1 MSGTRRSALR
11 ALLPLSCALLLVLPA
26 SAQQPPDS
34 TATPEAPKGPDLPQ
48 VHGNFSMDAQLYN
61 QDSAIGAVVPDE
73 LMGLNS
79 WGNIQYTQGAFKA
92 GIRFETYEPALVGY
106 PAGQPYS
113 GTGIGYRY
121 ASYSIDDLEITV
133 GNFFEQF
140 GQGMVFRSYEE
151 RYLGVDNAMDGV
163 RVKFKPREGVYLKA
177 FTGRQRFGFEDGYN
191 NGVGIVRGADAE
203 ISLTECLPG
212 AFPKW
217 VEKGRNLVL
226 GGSFVSK
233 FQEDKDPQR
242 ELPENVGAW
251 AGRLNYTTSHW
262 NLYTEYAYKI
272 NDPNR
277 SNQFIYKPGQA
288 LLMNATYS
296 TKGLGISAGAHTFD
310 NMVYQSDRAAQSLFN
325 LNINFLPTLS
335 KQHTYNLP
343 ATLYPYATQPNGEV
357 AYQGEVFYKF
367 KKGTPLGGKYGTKLA
382 VNYSTA
388 WSLDSTAMPDDT
400 VRYQGYSTSFFQ
412 RGERQY
418 FSDFNIELRKKL
430 SADWELALTYIN
442 LVYDI
447 EVVQG
452 KAGKPVV
459 YADMFILEGLHNFTD
474 RNSVR
479 FELQHLSTHQD
490 KGNWMTGLAEFTFSP
505 HWFIAVMD
513 QFNYETFGDTFVKDG
528 EEVETER
535 THYPIGSMGY
545 IRGGN
550 RFTVNY
556 GRQRAGIFCVGG
568 VCRQVPA
575 SNGLSVSI
583 TSTF

>member
-1 MSGTRRSALR
+1 MIGTGTGALR
-11 ALLPLSCALLLVLPA
+11 LIPFMALLLIGRSGL
-26 SAQQPPDS
+26 AQAPDS
-34 TATPEAPKGPDLPQ
+34 TATPPPHTGPDLPQ
-48 VHGNFSMDAQLYN
+48 VHGNFSTDAQYYRV
-61 QDSAIGAVVPDE
+61 DSVIGAEVPDE
-73 LMGLNS
+73 KMGINA
-79 WGNIQYTQGAFKA
+79 WGNIQYTQGRFTA
-92 GIRFETYEPALVGY
+92 GIRFETYEPPLLGY
-106 PAGQPYS
+106 PAGEPYS

-121 ASYSIDDLEITV
+121 ARYSIDDLDITV

-140 GQGMVFRSYEE
+140 GQGMAFRSFEE

-163 RVKFKPREGVYLKA
+163 RVKFQPTEGIYLKGVV
-177 FTGRQRFGFEDGYN
+177 GRQRFGFDDGFN
-191 NGVGIVRGADAE
+191 NGVGIVRGADVE
-203 ISLTECLPG
+203 LSLTEFLPT
-212 AFPKW
+212 AFPAW

-226 GGSFVSK
+226 GGSFVSRY
-233 FQEDKDPQR
+233 QEDKDPLR
-242 ELPENVGAW
+242 ELPENVGLW
-251 AGRLNYTTSHW
+251 AARANYTNAHW

-272 NDPNR
+272 NDPNA
-277 SNQFIYKPGQA
+277 SNDFIYKPGQG

-296 TKGLGISAGAHTFD
+296 TKGLGISAGAHAFD
-310 NMVYQSDRAAQSLFN
+310 NMVFQSDRATQNLFN
-325 LNINFLPTLS
+325 LNINFLPTLA

-357 AYQGEVFYKF
+357 SYQGEVFYKF

-382 VNYSTA
+382 VNYCTA

-400 VRYQGYSTSFFQ
+400 LQFKGYTTAFFQ

-418 FSDFNIELRKKL
+418 FSDFNIEVRKKL
-430 SADWELALTYIN
+430 SKTWEIAATYLN

-452 KAGKPVV
+452 KAGAPVV
-459 YADMFILEGLHNFTD
+459 FADMFIVEGLHNFTS

-479 FELQHLSTHQD
+479 FEVQHLRTNQD
-490 KGNWMTGLAEFTFSP
+490 KGNWVTGLAEFTFSP
-505 HWFIAVMD
+505 HWFVAAMD
-513 QFNYETFGDTFVKDG
+513 QFNYETLDESFSQNG
-528 EEVETER
+528 EEVEVKR

-550 RFTVNY
+550 RFTMNY

-575 SNGLSVSI
+575 SNGLSISI